1 MKARLGAFT
10 GKQDLE
16 DDAAANKRIVEPDNT
31 FREKLQTFR
40 KISEP
45 QPEDS
50 VPKGPKPP
58 LSYKTLI
65 GNNFSQTTTAPNPA
79 MIAEHEDYVEQDD
92 SVDQLLDDAL
102 EESFNLVEDENHA
115 GSNIQDHSGS
125 ILADDPILPVV
136 QGSKK
141 SLP

>member
-1 MKARLGAFT
+1 MHISAFL

-79 MIAEHEDYVEQDD
+79 MIAEHEVRFLTICLKNMSND
-92 SVDQLLDDAL
+92 SI
-102 EESFNLVEDENHA
+102 NLVC
-115 GSNIQDHSGS
+115 
-125 ILADDPILPVV
+125 L
-136 QGSKK
+136 
-141 SLP
+141 

>member
-1 MKARLGAFT
+1 M
-10 GKQDLE
+10 
-16 DDAAANKRIVEPDNT
+16 ANLCIKLNYFFFLSIVEPDNT

-65 GNNFSQTTTAPNPA
+65 GNNFSQTTTAPTPA
-79 MIAEHEDYVEQDD
+79 MIAEHGRIFNN
-92 SVDQLLDDAL
+92 LL
-102 EESFNLVEDENHA
+102 EKLV
-115 GSNIQDHSGS
+115 
-125 ILADDPILPVV
+125 
-136 QGSKK
+136 K
-141 SLP
+141 

>member
-1 MKARLGAFT
+1 MYISAFP

-65 GNNFSQTTTAPNPA
+65 GNNFSQTTTAPTPA
-79 MIAEHEDYVEQDD
+79 MMAEHEVWQHL
-92 SVDQLLDDAL
+92 SKRKAV
-102 EESFNLVEDENHA
+102 SCNLMPNCNFI
-115 GSNIQDHSGS
+115 GK
-125 ILADDPILPVV
+125 L
-136 QGSKK
+136 K
-141 SLP
+141 

>member
-1 MKARLGAFT
+1 MLSFP

-65 GNNFSQTTTAPNPA
+65 GNNFSQTTTAPTPA
-79 MIAEHEDYVEQDD
+79 MIAEHEVGFLTICQRYTYRVLQT
-92 SVDQLLDDAL
+92 
-102 EESFNLVEDENHA
+102 
-115 GSNIQDHSGS
+115 IQM
-125 ILADDPILPVV
+125 
-136 QGSKK
+136 
-141 SLP
+141 